1 MLIIIL
7 CSQVMQGA
15 NEPWWDFY
23 SDGFQSNLQV
33 SVCGLCRTTP
43 VRLLTSPATNYFKKP
58 SSAVAEKSIIVKKRR
73 STGSQEWNQP
83 HLSLHLLPCCSL
95 VHKKQQEKTAAFP
108 QTGWKKVSEFKRL
121 KQKTQMATIIQY
133 WKEKQ
138 TCLMKLAL
146 RDSHR
151 PTAVVFVVIVIIL

>member
-1 MLIIIL
+1 MNRGEIFTLT
-7 CSQVMQGA
+7 
-15 NEPWWDFY
+15 
-23 SDGFQSNLQV
+23 V
-33 SVCGLCRTTP
+33 SRATCRSP
-43 VRLLTSPATNYFKKP
+43 SVDSAEQLLYDC
-58 SSAVAEKSIIVKKRR
+58 
-73 STGSQEWNQP
+73 W
-83 HLSLHLLPCCSL
+83 LHLLQIILKSHPVQWQKSL
-95 VHKKQQEKTAAFP
+95 LLWRNEDQLDPRNGINLTCHSTYFLAAHWCIKNNKKKTAAFP

-151 PTAVVFVVIVIIL
+151 PAAVVFVVIVIIL